1 MKATPTIYTS
11 KNQGL
16 FELPPPSLDWESKHG
31 TPNLDVV
38 AVHGLNG
45 ECFRTWT
52 HEEPTGEKTMWLN
65 DLLPHKLPRTR
76 VMTFGYNASVVGNTS
91 VAGIRDNARSL
102 LISLRDKRDG
112 DGTYNRPIVFVGHS
126 LGGIIIKQALRIA
139 RNEPRLAIVADS
151 TKGIVF
157 FGTPHRGT
165 DVANWGEL
173 LAKVKSASYG
183 TRPRTKF
190 LKLLRSNSNDLMDL
204 SEDFRPIAQ
213 NYALVSFIEQ
223 NIISKLGFN
232 RVVSPLALSLS
243 LSLSSRSH
251 FSFLV
256 RMPTLITN
264 TLQVVAKHS
273 AVMEMPHEEQMHIN
287 GDHSTMCKFSRNPGD
302 ANRFDAVWRS
312 IQRAARGTDTRPAPS
327 IFDLYQQFAH
337 GTSGST
343 PARPG
348 VTRIEDA
355 HANQLRPMWES
366 QSAALAPERMRV
378 GWAR

>member
-232 RVVSPLALSLS
+232 RVV
-243 LSLSSRSH
+243 
-251 FSFLV
+251 
-256 RMPTLITN
+256 
-264 TLQVVAKHS
+264 VAKHS